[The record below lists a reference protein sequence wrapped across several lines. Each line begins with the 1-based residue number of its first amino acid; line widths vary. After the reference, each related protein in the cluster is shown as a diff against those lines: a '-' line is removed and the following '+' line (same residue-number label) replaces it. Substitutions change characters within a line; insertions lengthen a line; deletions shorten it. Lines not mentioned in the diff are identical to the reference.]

1 MLVCMK
7 SHNSNC
13 ELENTKEAIAI
24 NEKKKKK
31 STEVNIVE
39 EEEIKNEE
47 V

>member
-1 MLVCMK
+1 MLVCIK

-24 NEKKKKK
+24 NEKKKK

>member
-24 NEKKKKK
+24 NEKKK

-39 EEEIKNEE
+39 EEAIKNEE